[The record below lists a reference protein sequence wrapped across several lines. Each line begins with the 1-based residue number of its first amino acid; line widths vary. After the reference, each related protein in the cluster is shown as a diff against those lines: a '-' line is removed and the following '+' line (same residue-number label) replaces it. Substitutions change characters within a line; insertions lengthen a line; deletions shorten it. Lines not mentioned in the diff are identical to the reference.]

1 MTVGMLESLQENGI
15 LLDLTEKNL
24 RDDYKNLQHIM
35 SRCEMDPYYTTIR
48 LQRDTD
54 MHYQFRHWYNNWA
67 CSKFFDRS
75 FTQTSPLACGIASDN
90 LTYKYTH
97 VLWLREMIQDTGP
110 KSSYQ
115 AEWQAMD
122 RISRNTGE
130 YACRNRFTSVS
141 RDHVYIVSRIV
152 HPILFYDS
160 FSQKPIVNWDPPL
173 TNVPTVSCPRCEKKM
188 AVKICH
194 LNAECMFCQVYYK
207 KEGGKWVVI
216 LLLCSIASQLIQ
228 VPILRKDLLFFSN
241 FALDFQRHCQYN
253 CIHNLHILKNF
264 SENQKS
270 NSIIATERVGSSSSP
285 DSVLCLATDT
295 YSLLVNMTHTH
306 TTFRA
311 RARPGHESL
320 T

>member
-216 LLLCSIASQLIQ
+216 LLLCSIASI
-228 VPILRKDLLFFSN
+228 
-241 FALDFQRHCQYN
+241 
-253 CIHNLHILKNF
+253 
-264 SENQKS
+264 
-270 NSIIATERVGSSSSP
+270 
-285 DSVLCLATDT
+285 TDT
-295 YSLLVNMTHTH
+295 IDTSPNSPKRSFIFFKLCIRFSTPLSIQLYSQFTYSKKL
-306 TTFRA
+306 F
-311 RARPGHESL
+311 
-320 T
+320 